1 MSSGATTGCHQLAW
15 DSIIT
20 FTATMLSMPF
30 VAAEARKWFD
40 GGRVGEP
47 PQPIPAAA
55 PSEVSSEVSEDDDP
69 LDVPA
74 PSLTAT
80 TTLDSLPSR
89 TFGAHHPACLAGME
103 EVFKDAL
110 PFKHIPGVGYVGTD
124 VAKLLHAFA
133 TTGTCSEVA
142 RFIKESRTEEHYLEE
157 RLRLQLFLKAKSEK
171 EVRTLSWL
179 VLICWWLETD
189 CGSAKHVWIME
200 AASVIL
206 LISSYIDVMKMHA
219 PKRLP

>member
-1 MSSGATTGCHQLAW
+1 
-15 DSIIT
+15 
-20 FTATMLSMPF
+20 MLSRLF

-40 GGRVGEP
+40 GGCVGEP
-47 PQPIPAAA
+47 PQPTPAAA
-55 PSEVSSEVSEDDDP
+55 PSEVRSEVPEDDDP

-110 PFKHIPGVGYVGTD
+110 PFKHIPGVGYVDTQ
-124 VAKLLHAFA
+124 VAQLLHTWG

-142 RFIKESRTEEHYLEE
+142 RFMKESKTEKHYLEE
-157 RLRLQLFLKAKSEK
+157 RLRLQLCLKAEQEK
-171 EVRTLSWL
+171 EVRALLWL
-179 VLICWWLETD
+179 V
-189 CGSAKHVWIME
+189 
-200 AASVIL
+200 
-206 LISSYIDVMKMHA
+206 
-219 PKRLP
+219 